1 MQGILTPHEE
11 LEGEVRALW
20 QLCFGDDDLFLDS
33 YFADA
38 YQRESTLL
46 YQEKGRVVAHLQ
58 YPQLSLIEAGETI
71 QAGYI
76 LAACTHPDYRGRGY
90 MRGLL
95 TEALR
100 REQERGD
107 VLSVIIPAE
116 GWLWDYYQR
125 IGGYAPLPNARQTEV
140 EDDVLDEVDPDYT
153 APTLLDY
160 LCGIEELIAEP
171 HLTHSRGIW
180 EVILRDYEGHTDR
193 LVWDYRD
200 QANRV
205 AGAIFVVWVGEG
217 YSVEAIFGTHEARK
231 ALLAHLKQALPP
243 NSFTYHLRPS
253 ARGRLSSK
261 GMIHILDM
269 PAFLKHCLKHSSGL
283 IFDFDYIDEI
293 LPSNTGHYH
302 YAGENELTISALV
315 DGGSTPLRSTAE
327 VLELLAQTSFPSKG
341 IALPLFFDR

>member
-11 LEGEVRALW
+11 LDGEVRALW

-46 YQEKGRVVAHLQ
+46 YQEEGRIVAHLQ
-58 YPQLSLIEAGETI
+58 FPQLSLIETAETI

-76 LAACTHPDYRGRGY
+76 LAACTHPDYRGWGY
-90 MRGLL
+90 MRELL
-95 TEALR
+95 VEALR
-100 REQERGD
+100 REQDRGD

-125 IGGYAPLPNARQTEV
+125 TGGYAPLPNARQTED
-140 EDDVLDEVDPDYT
+140 ERDVLDEVDPDYT

-171 HLTHSRGIW
+171 HLAHSRGMW
-180 EVILRDYEGHTDR
+180 EVILRDYEEHSDR
-193 LVWDYRD
+193 LVQEHRD
-200 QANRV
+200 QAGRI

-217 YSVEAIFGTHEARK
+217 YSVEAIFGTREVRE
-231 ALLAHLKQALPP
+231 ALLRKLGQALPP
-243 NSFTYHLRPS
+243 NSFTYNLHPS
-253 ARGRLSSK
+253 ARGRSFSK
-261 GMIHILDM
+261 WMIRILDM

-283 IFDFDYIDEI
+283 IFDFDYVDEI

-302 YAGENELTISALV
+302 YAGENELAISALV
-315 DGGSTPLRSTAE
+315 DRESAPLRSTAE
-327 VLELLAQTSFPSKG
+327 VLELLAQTSLPSMG

>member
-46 YQEKGRVVAHLQ
+46 YQEEGRLVAHLQ
-58 YPQLSLIEAGETI
+58 YPQLSLIETAETI

-90 MRGLL
+90 MRELL
-95 TEALR
+95 VEALR
-100 REQERGD
+100 REQARGD

-125 IGGYAPLPNARQTEV
+125 TGGYAPLPNARQTED
-140 EDDVLDEVDPDYT
+140 ERDVLDEVDPDYT

-160 LCGIEELIAEP
+160 LCDIEQLITEP
-171 HLTHSRGIW
+171 HLTHTRGIW

-193 LVWDYRD
+193 LVWAYRD
-200 QANRV
+200 QADQV

-217 YSVEAIFGTHEARK
+217 YSVEAIFGTHEARE
-231 ALLAHLKQALPP
+231 ALLRKLGQALPP
-243 NSFTYHLRPS
+243 NSFTYNLRPS
-253 ARGRLSSK
+253 ARGRSFSK
-261 GMIHILDM
+261 GMIRILDM
-269 PAFLKHCLKHSSGL
+269 PAFLQYCLRRDPEL
-283 IFDFDYIDEI
+283 AFDFDYEDEV
-293 LPSNTGHYH
+293 LPRQNGHYH
-302 YAGENELTISALV
+302 CVG
-315 DGGSTPLRSTAE
+315 DGKLIVSEVKEGASTPVRSTAE
-327 VLELLAQTSFPSKG
+327 VLEFLGLTSSHRMG

>member
-46 YQEKGRVVAHLQ
+46 YQEEGRIVAHLQ
-58 YPQLSLIEAGETI
+58 YPQLSLIETAETM

-90 MRGLL
+90 MRELL
-95 TEALR
+95 VEALR
-100 REQERGD
+100 REQARGD

-125 IGGYAPLPNARQTEV
+125 TGGYAPLPNARQTED
-140 EDDVLDEVDPDYT
+140 ERDVLDEVDPDYT

-160 LCGIEELIAEP
+160 LCDIEQLITEP
-171 HLTHSRGIW
+171 HLTHTRGIW

-193 LVWDYRD
+193 LVWAYRD
-200 QANRV
+200 QADQV

-217 YSVEAIFGTHEARK
+217 YSAEAIFGTREVRE
-231 ALLAHLKQALPP
+231 ALLRKLGQALPP
-243 NSFTYHLRPS
+243 NSFTYNLRPS
-253 ARGRLSSK
+253 ARGRSFSK
-261 GMIHILDM
+261 GMIRILDM
-269 PAFLKHCLKHSSGL
+269 PAFLQYCLRRDPEL
-283 IFDFDYIDEI
+283 AFDFDYEDEV
-293 LPSNTGHYH
+293 LPRQNGHYH
-302 YAGENELTISALV
+302 CVG
-315 DGGSTPLRSTAE
+315 DGKLIVSEVKEGASTPVRSTAE
-327 VLELLAQTSFPSKG
+327 VLEFLGLTSSHRMG

>member
-1 MQGILTPHEE
+1 MQGILIPHEE

-46 YQEKGRVVAHLQ
+46 YQEEGRLVAHLQ
-58 YPQLSLIEAGETI
+58 YPQLSLIEAAETI

-90 MRGLL
+90 MRELL
-95 TEALR
+95 VEALR
-100 REQERGD
+100 REQARGD

-125 IGGYAPLPNARQTEV
+125 TGGYAPLPNARQTED
-140 EDDVLDEVDPDYT
+140 ERDVLDEVDPDYT

-160 LCGIEELIAEP
+160 LCGIEQLIAEP
-171 HLTHSRGIW
+171 HLTHTRGIW
-180 EVILRDYEGHTDR
+180 EVILRDYEEHTDR
-193 LVWDYRD
+193 LVQEHRD
-200 QANRV
+200 QAGKV

-217 YSVEAIFGTHEARK
+217 YSAEAIFGTREVRETLLRK
-231 ALLAHLKQALPP
+231 LGQALPP
-243 NSFTYHLRPS
+243 NSFTYNLRPS
-253 ARGRLSSK
+253 ARGRSFSK
-261 GMIHILDM
+261 GMIRILDM

-283 IFDFDYIDEI
+283 IFDFDYEDEV
-293 LPSNTGHYH
+293 LPRHNGHYH
-302 YAGENELTISALV
+302 CAG
-315 DGGSTPLRSTAE
+315 DGKLIVSEVKEGASPPLRSTAE
-327 VLELLAQTSFPSKG
+327 VLELLAQASFPSMG

>member
-11 LEGEVRALW
+11 LDGEVRALW

-46 YQEKGRVVAHLQ
+46 YQEEGRIVAHLQ
-58 YPQLSLIEAGETI
+58 FPQLSLIETAETI

-76 LAACTHPDYRGRGY
+76 LAACTHPDYRGWGY
-90 MRGLL
+90 MRELL
-95 TEALR
+95 VEALR
-100 REQERGD
+100 REQDRGD

-125 IGGYAPLPNARQTEV
+125 TGGYAPLPNARQTED
-140 EDDVLDEVDPDYT
+140 ERDVLDEVDPDYT

-171 HLTHSRGIW
+171 HLAHSRGMW
-180 EVILRDYEGHTDR
+180 EVILRDYEEHSDR
-193 LVWDYRD
+193 LVQEHRD
-200 QANRV
+200 QAGRI

-217 YSVEAIFGTHEARK
+217 YSVEAIFGTREVRE
-231 ALLAHLKQALPP
+231 ALLRKLGQALPP
-243 NSFTYHLRPS
+243 NSFTYNLRPS
-253 ARGRLSSK
+253 ARGRSFSK
-261 GMIHILDM
+261 GMIRILDM

-283 IFDFDYIDEI
+283 IFDFDYVDEI

-302 YAGENELTISALV
+302 YAGENELAISALV
-315 DGGSTPLRSTAE
+315 DRESAPLRSTAE
-327 VLELLAQTSFPSKG
+327 VLELLAQTSLPSMG